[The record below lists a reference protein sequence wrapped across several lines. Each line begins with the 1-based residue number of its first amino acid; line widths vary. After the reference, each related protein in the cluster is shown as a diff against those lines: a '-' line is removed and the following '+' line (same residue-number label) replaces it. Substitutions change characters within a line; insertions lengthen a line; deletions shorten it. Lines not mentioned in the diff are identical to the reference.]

1 MVTMTMTMKINLMV
15 TMTAIEK
22 IIPRLAGHYTRDCLI
37 AFSCSPLGCLAHNS
51 DVQGDEELSCL
62 YICLSNI
69 LPNIRNIFVQ
79 IFSLEPFSIFR
90 SQSFKA
96 FKNAHNFPKNHHNFY
111 EMLDCML
118 NHRYQGGRKTC
129 LCISLFSTELDY
141 THK

>member
-1 MVTMTMTMKINLMV
+1 MKINLMV

-69 LPNIRNIFVQ
+69 LPNIRNMRNIFVQ
-79 IFSLEPFSIFR
+79 IFSLGPFS
-90 SQSFKA
+90 QPFKA
-96 FKNAHNFPKNHHNFY
+96 FKNAHNFPKIHHNFY
-111 EMLDCML
+111 EMLDCVL
-118 NHRYQGGRKTC
+118 
-129 LCISLFSTELDY
+129 
-141 THK
+141 